1 MQRVGDHNLNRFG
14 VNAHSS
20 HRFGLSAQ
28 TAPALTRRLPFSP
41 GCVLR
46 LCLLDFKAVIF
57 AYHKLH
63 SRLLAHHRRFNTPED
78 GRVVS
83 RSSVR
88 SAPGDTSGRSGCGR
102 SDTRRLSPGSDR
114 TGRRGLPASASGRRR
129 YPAEPVF
136 EPNSASFH
144 IAGDTPHRGGG
155 RFRPPPTRGPRLQ
168 RSFINSLSGSIMA
181 ARASAVRCV

>member
-63 SRLLAHHRRFNTPED
+63 SRLLAHHRRFKRGAASIGARFT
-78 GRVVS
+78 GLRVVE
-83 RSSVR
+83 R
-88 SAPGDTSGRSGCGR
+88 
-102 SDTRRLSPGSDR
+102 
-114 TGRRGLPASASGRRR
+114 
-129 YPAEPVF
+129 VF
-136 EPNSASFH
+136 
-144 IAGDTPHRGGG
+144 
-155 RFRPPPTRGPRLQ
+155 
-168 RSFINSLSGSIMA
+168 
-181 ARASAVRCV
+181 

>member
-1 MQRVGDHNLNRFG
+1 MPSLNKPHAPSAIHFWLILISFNRPIPPLRSGGLNLNRFG

-63 SRLLAHHRRFNTPED
+63 SRLLAHHRRFK
-78 GRVVS
+78 
-83 RSSVR
+83 
-88 SAPGDTSGRSGCGR
+88 
-102 SDTRRLSPGSDR
+102 
-114 TGRRGLPASASGRRR
+114 RGTASMA
-129 YPAEPVF
+129 
-136 EPNSASFH
+136 ASF
-144 IAGDTPHRGGG
+144 RG
-155 RFRPPPTRGPRLQ
+155 FLDV
-168 RSFINSLSGSIMA
+168 A
-181 ARASAVRCV
+181 